1 MFHLLIEVRFLSF
14 YGIQHN
20 GHNNLRKK
28 LYILR
33 MCEVPQGQKEKPLR
47 DSIFQVKKILDF
59 ESGKNNLTPIG

>member
-1 MFHLLIEVRFLSF
+1 MFYLLIEVRFLSF

-47 DSIFQVKKILDF
+47 DSIFHVKKILDF
-59 ESGKNNLTPIG
+59 ERIKITLHQ

>member
-20 GHNNLRKK
+20 RHKNLPTK

-33 MCEVPQGQKEKPLR
+33 MCEVPQGQKEKGLR
-47 DSIFQVKKILDF
+47 DSIFHVKKILDF
-59 ESGKNNLTPIG
+59 ESSKNNLTSIG